1 LEEVH
6 RRWARKKLPHAY
18 GSLGNASFFLYPE
31 ALPERHCHIPDRL
44 RDATCWQFFLIKTHK
59 HMLLETNLIKRCLR
73 GIKTR
78 RSHQG
83 TRRLRKRLE
92 SPSCA
97 RAQRPVS
104 YVVSLLQTE
113 SPLIPNFNFEP
124 LILLLGRF
132 FKIRD
137 DYMNLQLTEY
147 GNQKGFVRTWM
158 RGSIPIR
165 LSVSWPISLNTRVRS
180 LEFSDRGRLDS
191 TNRHAFHWKRK
202 CLFFNS

>member
-1 LEEVH
+1 
-6 RRWARKKLPHAY
+6 
-18 GSLGNASFFLYPE
+18 
-31 ALPERHCHIPDRL
+31 
-44 RDATCWQFFLIKTHK
+44 
-59 HMLLETNLIKRCLR
+59 MLLETNLIKRCLR
-73 GIKTR
+73 GVKTG
-78 RSHQG
+78 RSYQG
-83 TRRLRKRLE
+83 TRRPRKRLE

-97 RAQRPVS
+97 RAQR
-104 YVVSLLQTE
+104 LL
-113 SPLIPNFNFEP
+113 SPLQAENPFIPKFNFEP